1 MKKLLSILLTLV
13 MMFAI
18 VACGGDKTDTKEPAD
33 DTDKEVA
40 ESEEADEVDEVKDDA
55 EEPAD
60 DADKDEAVGVDK
72 DVDGS
77 GMKIGVI
84 LKTLSSEYWRYVS
97 AGIQDAEEVYGCEIL
112 LQGPPSETSYDQ
124 QMQMIETA
132 LGTGDLDALVI
143 SPLQPDMVANA
154 IADAKIPVI
163 ALDTKIP
170 SDKALTFVGTGNEDA
185 GYQGASYIADM
196 LEEGDEVAIISGVQG
211 DPTAEARMAG
221 FKKAIEEKGL
231 NLVATQFADA
241 VAEKAVD
248 AMQSILQTNP
258 DVKAVFCNNDE
269 MAVAAN
275 RAARQAGND
284 QVLTLGFDGIKSG
297 VEAIIEGNLTA
308 SIAQAPYE
316 MGLISV
322 EKAIVA
328 AKGETLDEF
337 YDTGTTNI
345 DSNNASDYLVGL
357 EELLSKVK

>member
-1 MKKLLSILLTLV
+1 MLTLV
-13 MMFAI
+13 MILAL
-18 VACGGDKTDTKEPAD
+18 VACGGGKAK
-33 DTDKEVA
+33 
-40 ESEEADEVDEVKDDA
+40 
-55 EEPAD
+55 EEPAEKETDKVEEKSEEKSESSDGAAD
-60 DADKDEAVGVDK
+60 DKKAVGVDK
-72 DVDGS
+72 TVDGS

-97 AGIQDAEEVYGCEIL
+97 AGIKDAEEVYGVEIL

-154 IADAKIPVI
+154 ISDAKIPII

-185 GYQGASYIADM
+185 GYQGASYIANM
-196 LEEGDEVAIISGVQG
+196 LKEGDEVAIISGVQG

-231 NLVATQFADA
+231 NLVATQYADA

-258 DVKAVFCNNDE
+258 NVKAVFCNNDE

-284 QVLTLGFDGIKSG
+284 NVLTLGFDGIKSG

-308 SIAQAPYE
+308 SIAQSPYE

-328 AKGETLDEF
+328 AKGEKLDDF

-345 DSNNASDYLVGL
+345 DSSNAADYLVGL